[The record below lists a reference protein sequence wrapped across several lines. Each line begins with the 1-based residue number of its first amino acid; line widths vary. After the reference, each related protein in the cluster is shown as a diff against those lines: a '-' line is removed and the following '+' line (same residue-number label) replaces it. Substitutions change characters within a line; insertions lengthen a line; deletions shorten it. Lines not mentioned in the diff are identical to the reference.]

1 VPENRELRAQRQ
13 RAGLSRH
20 SAAAFPA
27 GVIDLLAVIVARL
40 DADKIIAE
48 NPLFAFGSES
58 GLCALGFPI
67 DPVRTGKCLIST

>member
-1 VPENRELRAQRQ
+1 MCVPENRELRAQRQ

-48 NPLFAFGSES
+48 NPLFAFGSE
-58 GLCALGFPI
+58 LGICSAFP
-67 DPVRTGKCLIST
+67 STQCEQKMY

>member
-58 GLCALGFPI
+58 GLCARLSHRPSAYRKMPI
-67 DPVRTGKCLIST
+67 NY